1 MTMNAWIA
9 TFDAVAASDTVGL
22 ELYDIDVSHWAEALK
37 VLKVEHDFARLEFIT
52 GVDRG
57 DGECE
62 VVALLSDA
70 KARTVA
76 VRSRVRDGQV
86 VASVVDTF
94 PGAAWHE
101 RELAEMFGIEL
112 SSGPAEHLLLAQDG
126 PEHPL
131 LKSFSLIAEPKAR

>member
-1 MTMNAWIA
+1 MTMNAWIT
-9 TFDAVAASDTVGL
+9 TFDADVATDTVGL
-22 ELYDIDVSHWAEALK
+22 ELYDVDVSCWAEALK
-37 VLKVEHDFARLEFIT
+37 ALKVEHDFARLEFIA

-57 DGECE
+57 EGECE

-70 KARTVA
+70 TAQTIA
-76 VRSRVRDGQV
+76 VRARVSSGQV
-86 VASVVDTF
+86 VGSVVDSF

-101 RELAEMFGIEL
+101 RELAEMFGVEL
-112 SSGPAEHLLLAQDG
+112 SSGPAEHLLLAEGG

>member
-1 MTMNAWIA
+1 MTMNAWIT
-9 TFDAVAASDTVGL
+9 TFDADVATGTVGL
-22 ELYDIDVSHWAEALK
+22 ELYDVDVSCWAEALK
-37 VLKVEHDFARLEFIT
+37 ALKVEHDFARLEFIA

-57 DGECE
+57 EGECE

-70 KARTVA
+70 TARTIA
-76 VRSRVRDGQV
+76 VRARVSSGQV
-86 VASVVDTF
+86 VGSVVDAF

-101 RELAEMFGIEL
+101 RELAEMFGVEL
-112 SSGPAEHLLLAQDG
+112 SSGPAEHLLLAEGG

>member
-1 MTMNAWIA
+1 MTMNAWI
-9 TFDAVAASDTVGL
+9 TSFDADVAADTVGL
-22 ELYDIDVSHWAEALK
+22 ALYDIDVSRWAEALK
-37 VLKVEHDFARLEFIT
+37 ALKVEHNFVRLEFIT

-57 DGECE
+57 EGECE

-70 KARTVA
+70 NARTIA
-76 VRSRVRDGQV
+76 VRTRVRNGQV

-101 RELAEMFGIEL
+101 RELAEMFGVEL
-112 SSGPAEHLLLAQDG
+112 SSGPVEHLLLAKDG

>member
-1 MTMNAWIA
+1 MFNLP
-9 TFDAVAASDTVGL
+9 VA
-22 ELYDIDVSHWAEALK
+22 
-37 VLKVEHDFARLEFIT
+37 
-52 GVDRG
+52 
-57 DGECE
+57 
-62 VVALLSDA
+62 
-70 KARTVA
+70 VA

>member
-1 MTMNAWIA
+1 MTMNAWVA
-9 TFDAVAASDTVGL
+9 SFDAVAASDTVDL
-22 ELYDIDVSHWAEALK
+22 ELYDIDVSRWFDALK
-37 VLKVEHDFARLEFIT
+37 TLKTEHNFARLEFIT

-57 DGECE
+57 EGECE

-70 KARTVA
+70 NARTIA
-76 VRSRVRDGQV
+76 VRARVSSGQV
-86 VASVVDTF
+86 VGSVVDTF

-101 RELAEMFGIEL
+101 RELAEMFGVAL
-112 SSGPAEHLLLAQDG
+112 SSGPAEHLLLAKDG